1 MMKTEKK
8 QRPLWKIILILAV
21 VLLACMVLGFLAGSG
36 MAMANNVG
44 LFSGDLAARAQE
56 SMVSISTVAYI
67 VLWAVS
73 LVICAVLYFKAK
85 GIANGWDGE
94 SEEAPEKADRLLS
107 HYVILTNVLMI
118 LSWLLFAMFV
128 WGTAAAETDPGFAF
142 IILFIVS
149 NIALIFIQR
158 AAVQLVK
165 KINPEKQ
172 GEVLDFHFQKEW
184 VSSMDEMEKV
194 MLYKASYKA
203 FRATTI
209 TCMVLWIL
217 CIIGELGFS
226 WGLIPAVFVTII
238 WLVST
243 MAFQIEAFRLEHKKQ

>member
-8 QRPLWKIILILAV
+8 RRPLWKTILIFGA
-21 VLLACMVLGFLAGSG
+21 VLLMCLVLGFLVGSG

-56 SMVSISTVAYI
+56 SMVSISTVTYI

-118 LSWLLFAMFV
+118 LSWLLFALFV
-128 WGTAAAETDPGFAF
+128 WGTAAEADPGFAF
-142 IILFIVS
+142 IILFVVS

-158 AAVQLVK
+158 VAVQLVK

-172 GEVLDFHFQKEW
+172 GEVLDLHFQKEW

-209 TCMVLWIL
+209 TCMALWIV
-217 CIIGELGFS
+217 CIIGELAFS
-226 WGLIPAVFVTII
+226 WGLIPAVLVTII

-243 MAFQIEAFRLEHKKQ
+243 LAFQIEAFRLEHNKR

>member
-8 QRPLWKIILILAV
+8 QRPLWKTILILAG

-44 LFSGDLAARAQE
+44 LFAGDLAARVQE
-56 SMVSISTVAYI
+56 SMVSISTVAYV

-118 LSWLLFAMFV
+118 LSWLLFALFV
-128 WGTAAAETDPGFAF
+128 WGTAAEADPGFAF
-142 IILFIVS
+142 IILFVVS

-158 AAVQLVK
+158 VAVQLVK

-172 GEVLDFHFQKEW
+172 GEVLDLHFQKEW

-209 TCMVLWIL
+209 TCMALWIV
-217 CIIGELGFS
+217 CIIGELAFS
-226 WGLIPAVFVTII
+226 WGLIPAVLVTII

-243 MAFQIEAFRLEHKKQ
+243 LAFQIEAFRLEHNKR